1 MNVLFFY
8 ENRDYKLLKNSFKD
22 ILYFFLLKIT
32 ISFLRVLMAK
42 VIMIILS
49 ILVNIFQIDISN
61 IDKYGLLEI
70 IFLKQL

>member
-1 MNVLFFY
+1 MKIGIINFLRIVLRIFY
-8 ENRDYKLLKNSFKD
+8 IFPIKD
-22 ILYFFLLKIT
+22 NYF
-32 ISFLRVLMAK
+32 FLRVLMAK